1 MATLSLRIADS
12 LHKQAKL
19 LAEEEGVSINQ
30 IISTALAEKIS
41 ALKTEEMLESRAARA
56 SEAAFR
62 NALGEVPSAE
72 PLAGD
77 EWAPRKKRSG
87 SKR

>member
-12 LHKQAKL
+12 LHRQAKL

-41 ALKTEEMLESRAARA
+41 ALKTEELLDQRAKLASRDGFHKALE
-56 SEAAFR
+56 
-62 NALGEVPSAE
+62 EVPADP
-72 PLAGD
+72 PLEGD
-77 EWAPRKKRSG
+77 EWLVPLKAK
-87 SKR
+87 